1 MFSFPFSAKGLTMIN
16 SVDGTRRGG
25 SMPLNMRVKKPI
37 RTAAENE
44 FGQTTRFVFGHVCH
58 HVIVRF
64 RTHES
69 EEISAKAGEKS
80 ARRRR
85 RNNMNPVEAQK
96 IVCAIR
102 APVLHL
108 YAPMPRVSEQKKM
121 KAEGGVVYPV
131 WGRSGRCFHCRVSNS
146 AQERLTWPR

>member
-44 FGQTTRFVFGHVCH
+44 FGQTTRFVFGHVIH
-58 HVIVRF
+58 HVIARF

-85 RNNMNPVEAQK
+85 RNNMNPVEAQNSSAQSGRPYCTCMRPCHASQNK
-96 IVCAIR
+96 
-102 APVLHL
+102 
-108 YAPMPRVSEQKKM
+108 QKK
-121 KAEGGVVYPV
+121 
-131 WGRSGRCFHCRVSNS
+131 
-146 AQERLTWPR
+146 